1 MNEHSMVWD
10 NSNDF
15 DSPDTISS
23 EKISMLDYSKRN
35 TGIFE
40 WVEERGTGV
49 IPECESWLKRVAVDL
64 YLDPITDFQNSNRE
78 ENSFLITF
86 GFENMIPE

>member
-35 TGIFE
+35 TRIFKLLN
-40 WVEERGTGV
+40 
-49 IPECESWLKRVAVDL
+49 IILKPIYAVQKEL
-64 YLDPITDFQNSNRE
+64 VRIVQE
-78 ENSFLITF
+78 
-86 GFENMIPE
+86 G

>member
-35 TGIFE
+35 TRIFKLLNIILKPIYAVQKELVGIVQE
-40 WVEERGTGV
+40 G
-49 IPECESWLKRVAVDL
+49 
-64 YLDPITDFQNSNRE
+64 
-78 ENSFLITF
+78 
-86 GFENMIPE
+86 

>member
-35 TGIFE
+35 TRIFKLLN
-40 WVEERGTGV
+40 
-49 IPECESWLKRVAVDL
+49 IILKPIYAVQKELVRIVQED
-64 YLDPITDFQNSNRE
+64 
-78 ENSFLITF
+78 
-86 GFENMIPE
+86 